1 MITLLQRYRWVL
13 ICSAIFFLS
22 ILIVFGLQSD
32 DWIDQRITSLLEASG
47 LIGGLFVFLAIV
59 LIIFPILFRS
69 LSGEGQFQARAAADA
84 GVLEDKIVERLRSL
98 IAAQVSADVDIRVEL
113 EKLIDSRVT
122 SGFIKKVKRG

>member
-1 MITLLQRYRWVL
+1 
-13 ICSAIFFLS
+13 
-22 ILIVFGLQSD
+22 
-32 DWIDQRITSLLEASG
+32 LLEASG